1 MIQKKGGMTCEG
13 CLVAN
18 PYIFQILQDMIFH
31 VEIKFLISNDLL
43 ESASY
48 DSWSQGIKERLNVL
62 NFISSNN

>member
-43 ESASY
+43 SLKVTRHQIE
-48 DSWSQGIKERLNVL
+48 KRNVV
-62 NFISSNN
+62 NFISSNK